1 MPSHYVS
8 SSTGTIQL
16 YGNTSRTSRVVE
28 TLTSSA
34 EITVLKENEGQ
45 NCDFHFV
52 SSSANQGYILR
63 DYVFRL
69 PDTPQSAPFVCNV
82 GNVNTSYI
90 APEWYLLAEDRPYID
105 QSTLEY
111 CTCVTYNSLSL
122 RGVDEKQIIKQG
134 IIQLCK
140 FYNKAY
146 SDEKIEE
153 YMSYYLFAR
162 VVDSYIPYRK
172 FMRVK
177 YLVGIPKKYFD
188 ALPEALE
195 NQIVAPLQR
204 DLTKANFIL
213 KIDLKEKVNLF
224 TSLINILDLYKTDVF
239 FSNSSLVFN
248 EETVTGQNDIFQNP
262 IARKVDFE
270 QKKQNVIA
278 FEQRLDE
285 LLNLNGFPSSLEN
298 SDINK
303 IEIHFLLND
312 DCNILYDVAVSIN
325 GFCSNLRRGI
335 ESFLKSEPVSDPT
348 TINFINNI
356 HNINSVQ
363 KCKVPWYE
371 FIELYFYPPV
381 LVLEPIEDSSSTPRE
396 IFDKLYNFFLAEKGR
411 RKNMPIMTSKEL
423 QDLTNTV
430 NEFRDPKNFLGTIIP
445 FYRLVD
451 QGSTKS
457 PKDLEKVLK
466 DLDKSIDESPI
477 AKDDIYVIETGIFD
491 TTYAIV
497 EKTTSTISGS
507 TGETWKATKAYRYDE
522 TILKINTDP
531 ASVNIVFEE
540 ATTFEEAIQ
549 ENFTL
554 YKANKAEIAK
564 NQLDK
569 NVLYKIYDFLNRVG
583 FCKLTDV
590 ALGCLMSIVR
600 TIASPAEIKTIL
612 QISELT
618 NFEYDK
624 MINDIIPYLPQE
636 QQQLIYE
643 QLLIE
648 IGCVNTDAL
657 KYILKANL
665 TTEEFR
671 ALNVQSASYEQIVT
685 EVAKKMSMSVK

>member
-82 GNVNTSYI
+82 GNVNTSYV

-105 QSTLEY
+105 QSTLEF

-162 VVDSYIPYRK
+162 VIDSYIPYRK

-248 EETVTGQNDIFQNP
+248 EETVTGQNDVFQNP

-312 DCNILYDVAVSIN
+312 DCNIVYDVAVSRN

-348 TINFINNI
+348 TVNFINKI
-356 HNINSVQ
+356 HNINSIE

-371 FIELYFYPPV
+371 FVELYFYPPV
-381 LVLEPIEDSSSTPRE
+381 LVIEPVEDSSSTSRE
-396 IFDKLYNFFLAEKGR
+396 VFDKLYNFYLAEKER
-411 RKNMPIMTSKEL
+411 RKNMPIMTDKEIK
-423 QDLTNTV
+423 DLTNTV

-477 AKDDIYVIETGIFD
+477 AKDDIYAVPFTFEETAEGKQFVYYQVSKNADDKWELGGRYNYD
-491 TTYAIV
+491 T
-497 EKTTSTISGS
+497 SL
-507 TGETWKATKAYRYDE
+507 
-522 TILKINTDP
+522 LKINTDP
-531 ASVNIVFEE
+531 ASVTLTSG
-540 ATTFEEAIQ
+540 ATKS
-549 ENFTL
+549 L

-648 IGCVNTDAL
+648 IGCINTDAL

-671 ALNVQSASYEQIVT
+671 SLNVQSASYEQIVT